1 MDKIRVLQILRGSGS
16 FGGVSSFLVS
26 RYALIDRNKIEFD
39 FLFCQKD
46 CLSDSSYVDLI
57 GKEHIFELTALK
69 QKNGINEYKK
79 LYERLLSFF
88 KSHKYDYIHI
98 NTGSLP
104 VTYICTKAAYKSGM
118 KNVIAHSHSSNYK
131 NGTLNTNVLFKPLR
145 SYLQSSIYKHSDYHF
160 ACSKAAAENMFG
172 NRDYNL
178 ICNSIDVDRFDFNL
192 NKRSKVRDEQGVVT
206 KKVYGYVGRLSKSKN
221 IDFILEIFNNLLEL
235 EPDSIL
241 WIIGDGEEKDR
252 IENLIQNY
260 KLSNKVKMFGNR
272 NDVDSLMQ
280 AMDALIFPSLY
291 EGLSL
296 TVIEAQVSG
305 LPVYLSNTLSEEH
318 KITDNAYFLSLQD
331 TPKKW
336 AEMIHKNNSVRK
348 SHVDEA
354 KSMGYDLRDSV
365 IKLESFYLK

>member
-1 MDKIRVLQILRGSGS
+1 MEKIRVLQILRGSGS

-26 RYALIDRNKIEFD
+26 RYALMDRDKIEFD

-57 GKEHIFELTALK
+57 GKEHIFELSALK
-69 QKNGINEYKK
+69 RKNGLNEY
-79 LYERLLSFF
+79 RLLYDRLSLFF
-88 KSHKYDYIHI
+88 KDHKYDYIHI

-104 VTYICTKAAYKSGM
+104 VTYICTKAAKKSGM

-145 SYLQSSIYKHSDYHF
+145 SYLQSRIYKNSDYHF
-160 ACSKAAAENMFG
+160 ACSKVAAENMFG

-178 ICNSIDVDRFDFNL
+178 ICNSIDVNRFNFNL
-192 NKRSKVRDEQGVVT
+192 NRRLRVRDEHGIGIE
-206 KKVYGYVGRLSKSKN
+206 KIYGYVGRLSKSKN
-221 IDFILEIFNNLLEL
+221 IDFILEIFNHLLEL
-235 EPDSIL
+235 EPESIL
-241 WIIGDGEEKDR
+241 WIVGDGEEKDR
-252 IENLIQNY
+252 IKSLVQSYN
-260 KLSNKVKMFGNR
+260 LSNKVKMFGNR
-272 NDVDSLMQ
+272 TDVDSLMQ
-280 AMDALIFPSLY
+280 GMDVLIFPSLY

-331 TPKKW
+331 SPKKW
-336 AEMIHKNNSVRK
+336 AEMIYKNDSVRT
-348 SHVDEA
+348 SHVEEA
-354 KSMGYDLRDSV
+354 KSRGYDLHDSV
-365 IKLESFYLK
+365 KKLESFYLK